1 MVNLK
6 MIAIVA
12 IAALV
17 GLGGA
22 ALAFPMDLEV
32 SAQGNETG
40 NMTGNYTDSSLSES
54 GNISG
59 AFIHP

>member
-17 GLGGA
+17 GFSGST
-22 ALAFPMDLEV
+22 LAFPMDFEV
-32 SAQGNETG
+32 SGQGNETG
-40 NMTGNYTDSSLSES
+40 NMTGNLTDTSLSES

-59 AFIHP
+59 AFVHP